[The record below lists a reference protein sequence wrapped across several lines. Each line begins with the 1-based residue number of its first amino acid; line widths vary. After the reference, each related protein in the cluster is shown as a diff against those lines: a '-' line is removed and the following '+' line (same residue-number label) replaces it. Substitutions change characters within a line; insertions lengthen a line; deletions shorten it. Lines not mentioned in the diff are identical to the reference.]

1 MTDLFDAKTDAAL
14 DGESAKKAP
23 GTRQKS
29 AHGHCT
35 GMENASVSHIVRE
48 RLTALGLAQIPPG
61 ALAILIRKL
70 EGQVRN
76 FAAKTITPRAA
87 ARAVLAS
94 AQVQAAPTES
104 TAGGRAT
111 EPAPNP

>member
-1 MTDLFDAKTDAAL
+1 
-14 DGESAKKAP
+14 
-23 GTRQKS
+23 
-29 AHGHCT
+29 
-35 GMENASVSHIVRE
+35 MENLSVSHIVRE
-48 RLTALGLAQIPPG
+48 RLAALDLAQIPPR
-61 ALAILIRKL
+61 ALAILAQKL
-70 EGQVRN
+70 EGHLRRI
-76 FAAKTITPRAA
+76 AAKTITPRAA

>member
-1 MTDLFDAKTDAAL
+1 MTDLFDSKTDAAR
-14 DGESAKKAP
+14 DGEPVKKAP

-29 AHGHCT
+29 AHGHCSE
-35 GMENASVSHIVRE
+35 MENASISHIVRE

-94 AQVQAAPTES
+94 AQVKAVPTGS
-104 TAGGRAT
+104 INGGTAT
-111 EPAPNP
+111 EPTPNP